1 MSNLLNTEDGYYSLT
16 STGTLVVIVVIVLL
30 VLATALLKRSSGA
43 TASTS
48 DPEAVPK
55 TGPAA
60 TGTFS
65 IKQLVF
71 SGVALALAFAL
82 SYVKIIP
89 MPWGGSVT
97 AGSMLLVTLIGY
109 WYGPKIGLTAA
120 FAYSLLQFVQ
130 DGSTYILSPLQACLD
145 YFFAFTALG
154 VSGFFRGKK
163 NSLRTG
169 YLAAIL
175 LRGLFHTVGG
185 YLYWMDY
192 MPESFPKS
200 LAAIYPFCYNYAFI
214 GLEAIITLVI
224 ISIPA
229 VVKVIARITAMAREE
244 EINEVSVV

>member
-1 MSNLLNTEDGYYSLT
+1 MSTFLNTEDGYYSLT
-16 STGTLVVIVVIVLL
+16 PTGTIALIVLTVVL
-30 VLATALLKRSSGA
+30 VIATALIRRSQSA
-43 TASTS
+43 
-48 DPEAVPK
+48 
-55 TGPAA
+55 PAKSS
-60 TGTFS
+60 FS

-71 SGVALALAFAL
+71 SGVALALGFAL
-82 SYVKIIP
+82 SYIKIIP

-97 AGSMLLVTLIGY
+97 AGSMLLVTLVGY
-109 WYGPKIGLTAA
+109 WYGPKIGFTAA

-154 VSGFFRGKK
+154 ASGFFRGKK

-169 YLAAIL
+169 YLVAII
-175 LRGLFHTVGG
+175 LRGLFHTIGG

-200 LAAIYPFCYNYAFI
+200 LAAVYPFCYNYAFI
-214 GLEAIITLVI
+214 GLEAVITLVI

-244 EINEVSVV
+244 ELAGDTQEV

>member
-1 MSNLLNTEDGYYSLT
+1 MSTFLNTEDGYYSLT
-16 STGTLVVIVVIVLL
+16 PTGTIALIVLTVVL
-30 VLATALLKRSSGA
+30 VIATALIRRSQSA
-43 TASTS
+43 PVKSS
-48 DPEAVPK
+48 
-55 TGPAA
+55 
-60 TGTFS
+60 FS

-71 SGVALALAFAL
+71 SGVALALGFAL
-82 SYVKIIP
+82 SYIKIIP

-97 AGSMLLVTLIGY
+97 AGSMLLVTLVGY
-109 WYGPKIGLTAA
+109 WYGPKIGFTAA

-154 VSGFFRGKK
+154 ASGFFRGKK

-169 YLAAIL
+169 YLVAII
-175 LRGLFHTVGG
+175 LRGLFHTIGG

-200 LAAIYPFCYNYAFI
+200 LAAVYPFCYNYAFI
-214 GLEAIITLVI
+214 GLEAVITLVI

-244 EINEVSVV
+244 ELNEVSAI

>member
-1 MSNLLNTEDGYYSLT
+1 MSTFLNAEDGYYSLT
-16 STGTLVVIVVIVLL
+16 PTGTIALIVLTVVL
-30 VLATALLKRSSGA
+30 VIATALIRRSQSA
-43 TASTS
+43 
-48 DPEAVPK
+48 
-55 TGPAA
+55 PAKSS
-60 TGTFS
+60 FS

-71 SGVALALAFAL
+71 SGVALALGFAL
-82 SYVKIIP
+82 SYIKIIP

-97 AGSMLLVTLIGY
+97 ACSMLLVTLVGY
-109 WYGPKIGLTAA
+109 WYGPKIGFTAA

-154 VSGFFRGKK
+154 ASGFFRGKK

-169 YLAAIL
+169 YLVAII
-175 LRGLFHTVGG
+175 LRGLFHTIGG

-200 LAAIYPFCYNYAFI
+200 LAAVYPFCYNYAFI
-214 GLEAIITLVI
+214 GLEAVITLVI

-244 EINEVSVV
+244 ELAGDTQEV

>member
-1 MSNLLNTEDGYYSLT
+1 MSTFLNTEDGYYSLT
-16 STGTLVVIVVIVLL
+16 PTGTIALIVLTVVL
-30 VLATALLKRSSGA
+30 VIATALIRRSQSA
-43 TASTS
+43 
-48 DPEAVPK
+48 
-55 TGPAA
+55 PAKSS
-60 TGTFS
+60 FS

-71 SGVALALAFAL
+71 SGVALALGFAL
-82 SYVKIIP
+82 SYIKIIP

-97 AGSMLLVTLIGY
+97 AGSMLLVTLVGY
-109 WYGPKIGLTAA
+109 WYGPKIGFTAA

-154 VSGFFRGKK
+154 ASGFFRGKK

-169 YLAAIL
+169 YLVAII
-175 LRGLFHTVGG
+175 LRGLFHTIGG

-200 LAAIYPFCYNYAFI
+200 LAAVYPFCYNYAFI
-214 GLEAIITLVI
+214 GLEAVITLVI

-244 EINEVSVV
+244 ELAGDTQAT